1 MLTSAISSALFG
13 SLAFSWAGMMTG
25 VLVLAF
31 VAISI
36 LMVLTVLIQR
46 PAGGGLSGAFG
57 SGAGSG
63 QTAFGTKTG
72 DALTIAT
79 ITMFVLFLVF
89 AIVLNYVARPPE
101 PGSQTPAAA
110 PAETIPATTTPTTT
124 TPPGPT
130 GGEAPAPAPTGEA
143 PAGQPQ
149 PAPASGETPPASGG
163 NPPASSEPTTTP
175 TNPPATPPAGP
186 PG

>member
-1 MLTSAISSALFG
+1 MLMSAISPAQYA
-13 SLAFSWAGMMTG
+13 SLAVSWEGVFTG
-25 VLVLAF
+25 ILVLAF

-36 LMVLTVLIQR
+36 LMILTVLIQR

-89 AIVLNYVARPPE
+89 AIVLNYVARPGE
-101 PGSQTPAAA
+101 PPSGTPTAA
-110 PAETIPATTTPTTT
+110 PAQSAPATTTP
-124 TPPGPT
+124 PAPT
-130 GGEAPAPAPTGEA
+130 GGEVPVPAPVPAPTGGTGEA
-143 PAGQPQ
+143 PAATTVQPQ
-149 PAPASGETPPASGG
+149 PAPEPGA
-163 NPPASSEPTTTP
+163 NPPAAGEPTTPP
-175 TNPPATPPAGP
+175 TTPPAGP